1 MQNSWVS
8 ARVCAVAAEAIGCQD
23 FRGHGTRL
31 CGTTVGNSNV
41 ISDRTYCI
49 VVLPYSLPHAAV
61 NPSLFTCGSFSGTI
75 ADFFVLAT

>member
-8 ARVCAVAAEAIGCQD
+8 ARVCAVAAEAAGSRD

-31 CGTTVGNSNV
+31 CGTTVGNGNV

-49 VVLPYSLPHAAV
+49 VMLPYLLPHAAV
-61 NPSLFTCGSFSGTI
+61 NLAFSLAGLFQVQQWIYLS
-75 ADFFVLAT
+75 

>member
-8 ARVCAVAAEAIGCQD
+8 ARVCAVAAEAAGSRD

-31 CGTTVGNSNV
+31 CGTTVGNGNV

-49 VVLPYSLPHAAV
+49 VMLPYLLPHAAV
-61 NPSLFTCGSFSGTI
+61 NPSLFACRSFSGTTV
-75 ADFFVLAT
+75 DLFVLAT